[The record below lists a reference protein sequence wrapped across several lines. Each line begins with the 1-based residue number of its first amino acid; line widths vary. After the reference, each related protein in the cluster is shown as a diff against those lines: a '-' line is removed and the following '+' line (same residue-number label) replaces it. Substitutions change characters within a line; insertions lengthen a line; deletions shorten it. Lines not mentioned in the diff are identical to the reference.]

1 MSEIIAGIII
11 TVIILGFIISII
23 CLNIYGRNINK
34 ETQKRDKEHLIKFE
48 ELRKKKTEE
57 PPIQIYEHMPY
68 YLMKSVMTQHE
79 KYLYSILDEFCRKYR
94 FVLLSKVRLA
104 DFIQPQHQNDKRTY
118 YYWFNRISAKHVDFL
133 VCELNTIK
141 PLCAIELD
149 DYTHRYSDR
158 QERDEFINNVYR
170 SIQLPIL
177 HFYEIKQQDI
187 YNDLAEILNI
197 TLENEAVTSSQ

>member
-1 MSEIIAGIII
+1 MENVGIII
-11 TVIILGFIISII
+11 GIILILIVIIPLIIGATIT
-23 CLNIYGRNINK
+23 NNK
-34 ETQKRDKEHLIKFE
+34 KNSFQTYKKENSQEKNVVMQ
-48 ELRKKKTEE
+48 
-57 PPIQIYEHMPY
+57 PIQTYEYMPY
-68 YLMKSVMTQHE
+68 YLMKSVMTQYE
-79 KYLYSILDEFCRKYR
+79 KLLYSILEEFCRKYR

-197 TLENEAVTSSQ
+197 TLENEAVTNSQ